1 MLGESVSKPRGQ
13 SFLAKLFS
21 SKSDEGYY
29 EISGLAEGETIN
41 LHRGAN
47 SYSPVYT
54 SLKEGDLVYR
64 FDAKVDSSGWSR
76 VEFEE
81 VSAWVETKYLRRAG

>member
-1 MLGESVSKPRGQ
+1 MLGESVTKSRGQ
-13 SFLAKLFS
+13 SFLGKLFGG
-21 SKSDEGYY
+21 KSDEGYY
-29 EISGLAEGETIN
+29 EIAGLADGETVD

-81 VSAWVETKYLRRAG
+81 VSAWVETKYLRRVG